1 MLTGSFATEPCY
13 TINKNNKNK
22 KIILPRQVNHF
33 ANSNYHFAVEN
44 SQKIIFPQKYWNTGL
59 VSSGASLTS
68 WREGASLA
76 LVGNPSRDGVMIK
89 IPFWGRCFISTSFA
103 AHLFLLGWL
112 SWNLALFLGPLRLA

>member
-44 SQKIIFPQKYWNTGL
+44 SQKIIFPQKY
-59 VSSGASLTS
+59 
-68 WREGASLA
+68 
-76 LVGNPSRDGVMIK
+76 
-89 IPFWGRCFISTSFA
+89 
-103 AHLFLLGWL
+103 
-112 SWNLALFLGPLRLA
+112 